1 MDMHKSL
8 RLVVQTGK
16 VHYGLRQARRDVKD
30 KKAKVVVVPQN
41 VREDVLKELKGA
53 SAPLVKFEGSS
64 FDLGAVCGKPF
75 SVGALTVLD
84 VGDSD
89 IMDAVPA

>member
-8 RLVVQTGK
+8 RQVVSTGK
-16 VHYGLRQARRDVKD
+16 VHFGLRQARRDIKD
-30 KKAKVVVVPQN
+30 NKAKVVVVPQN
-41 VREDVLKELKGA
+41 VREEILKELKGTA
-53 SAPLVKFEGSS
+53 APLVKFEGTS

-75 SVGALTVLD
+75 SVSALTILD

-89 IMDAVPA
+89 IMDAV